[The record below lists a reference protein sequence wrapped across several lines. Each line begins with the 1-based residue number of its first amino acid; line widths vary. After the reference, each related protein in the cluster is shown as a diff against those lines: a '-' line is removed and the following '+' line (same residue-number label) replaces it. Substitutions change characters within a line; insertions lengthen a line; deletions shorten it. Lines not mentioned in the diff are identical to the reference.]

1 MVCLSP
7 CLCYGFDFVNCHG
20 EYHQRGTKKEIPACV
35 ARRHVSNL
43 QLLDVQGTGLL
54 RAFVQCP
61 GSAGLLSLPPIGL
74 GRAWGLP
81 LGPHQDRPGD
91 FAGAKQTW
99 PWQGTTPGSCTLMSL
114 SMCWSLSLSLYLYL
128 SLIQN
133 KPELGKDQHTRIM
146 YSKKVD
152 RSSLM
157 KNSRATLSWLGPKKS
172 THYIYIKWK
181 TNNCNLACHQPSMD
195 KGLFSCVRG
204 LMLTQS
210 FLFAAGI
217 QPWWFFST
225 CYVIGFFTQAFH
237 WALFLGGAF
246 SNCRETSS
254 TKIHL
259 GS

>member
-1 MVCLSP
+1 MVCFSP
-7 CLCYGFDFVNCHG
+7 CLCYCFDFVSCHG

-61 GSAGLLSLPPIGL
+61 ASAGLLSLPPIGL

-114 SMCWSLSLSLYLYL
+114 TMYWSLSLSL

-172 THYIYIKWK
+172 ALYLHKYLHLHLNIYIKWK
-181 TNNCNLACHQPSMD
+181 TATLHVINLPWTKA
-195 KGLFSCVRG
+195 
-204 LMLTQS
+204 S
-210 FLFAAGI
+210 FLASEV
-217 QPWWFFST
+217 W
-225 CYVIGFFTQAFH
+225 C
-237 WALFLGGAF
+237 
-246 SNCRETSS
+246 
-254 TKIHL
+254 
-259 GS
+259 